1 MVSDNFGFDTWMFYW
16 VTQVASLYES
26 KLEIKLKKEGLDIPS
41 YRVLM
46 LLGRRDGLRVT
57 YLAEQSITKQ
67 STMTRIIHRMR
78 DKGLVTI
85 RPGDEDARVT
95 NVFVTKKG
103 QAARK
108 SGWEAAQSIMQAVET
123 NVSKKDSEKL
133 LRSLSAI
140 HETLR
145 DI

>member
-1 MVSDNFGFDTWMFYW
+1 
-16 VTQVASLYES
+16 
-26 KLEIKLKKEGLDIPS
+26 
-41 YRVLM
+41 
-46 LLGRRDGLRVT
+46 
-57 YLAEQSITKQ
+57 
-67 STMTRIIHRMR
+67 MR